1 MSGTICGMAW
11 KGRVSSA
18 WTSSTPIISR
28 MTSQCMYVQC
38 MSKANHAARY
48 PVNSIEVSSTICS
61 SGKNTAK
68 SRFGV
73 IHNCMFDMH
82 SKVPCIFAIPHN
94 THRIQSRG
102 SGRRNVASRLHTMM
116 TSAEAMCLDQLV
128 LLQLKAFFVGFY
140 DYIYRFPQKRK
151 PEEGSPRV
159 RELFNLF
166 MMYLETHFKDS
177 RDVTYYASLLNITP
191 KYLNII
197 AQRITGNT
205 VKALINEYVV
215 MQLKLSLC
223 SGNTSMKMLAGEYNF
238 SDLSFFCR
246 YFKQHTGMTPM
257 QFVKSEAPKRT

>member
-1 MSGTICGMAW
+1 MYCNCQLKSGAKLRSFFIFLISKISNDMVTLTERSEDFSVEVLEYNATLLREASLQMEQTVYSQLRADRC
-11 KGRVSSA
+11 RTES
-18 WTSSTPIISR
+18 PIVTNII
-28 MTSQCMYVQC
+28 
-38 MSKANHAARY
+38 ND
-48 PVNSIEVSSTICS
+48 
-61 SGKNTAK
+61 
-68 SRFGV
+68 
-73 IHNCMFDMH
+73 MFSLLKIYFDQ
-82 SKVPCIFAIPHN
+82 PEC
-94 THRIQSRG
+94 
-102 SGRRNVASRLHTMM
+102 
-116 TSAEAMCLDQLV
+116 MCLDQLV

-257 QFVKSEAPKRT
+257 QFVKSEAPKKT

>member
-1 MSGTICGMAW
+1 MALTLDW
-11 KGRVSSA
+11 
-18 WTSSTPIISR
+18 
-28 MTSQCMYVQC
+28 
-38 MSKANHAARY
+38 
-48 PVNSIEVSSTICS
+48 
-61 SGKNTAK
+61 
-68 SRFGV
+68 
-73 IHNCMFDMH
+73 
-82 SKVPCIFAIPHN
+82 
-94 THRIQSRG
+94 
-102 SGRRNVASRLHTMM
+102 M